1 MSSLFVCRNDISESV
16 LMPML
21 MINIVLILKKSMCI
35 ELNKRAHLSL
45 EAIIF
50 TLHPGDDA

>member
-1 MSSLFVCRNDISESV
+1 MSSLFVCRNDISEYV

-50 TLHPGDDA
+50 ILHPGDDA